1 MGGYLLRMF
10 AVAQALA
17 VARIA
22 ARSLRRGAKLM
33 PILLAL
39 AGVGH
44 ETGFGRWGGGG
55 PALGA
60 LPPDVAR
67 ETFAKRRESAEQTV
81 MLLREGRYEEA
92 TARFDPALKQ
102 VLPAAKLKE
111 LWQSLTAA
119 SGDFDGC
126 RVQRYER
133 IGAAWLLRAH
143 CRWRKLKLIL
153 RFAFDRQQGICGL
166 WIDSEERHA
175 PEGLP
180 KGGYRFGKVIEE
192 AARADLSLEVKILGH
207 DGKPVERGGVAF
219 WMAVDAAADEE
230 EECWHDPAT
239 GKIWRHAG
247 VTSSWYTHKLE
258 KLVPG
263 TYRAMAWAWPGHSSA
278 LGLGEPIT
286 LDGKQKHA
294 VAAVR
299 LMAGSTLVLRVVD
312 AATGKAA
319 PSPDVV
325 IVTCKSGHLPPR
337 WQAVPTTRG
346 PTMTIEHLPPATYAV
361 TARLPA
367 SRPDALEYT
376 LKGGP
381 VEVEIAA
388 GQAKKEVTLP
398 MHAAKL
404 TEEEIAKRWPWSV
417 VGRVT
422 DAQGRP
428 VPGAV
433 VRAHCGMGTL
443 HQTGTTESGKDG
455 RYTLRFSSGVFTFGV
470 MPGEPPV
477 NLQAATISVSKPGM
491 VEKNLHRQGNLTMA
505 NRPPPPEFP
514 RWGPARGLVLPG
526 QPFPLDFVLVPA
538 ISLEG
543 ELLDA
548 ESKPIAEK
556 PLWISGKHLPPS
568 SSVLQSG
575 QTDAQGHFRFE
586 AIAPGY
592 GWWFGLRRSG
602 TGHVVRSLPLIFS
615 KAQPYHVRLR
625 LRKDAE
631 SGLDLLEVVSVT
643 DAKGKEVA
651 GEVVN
656 DDPWMRPPLPP
667 HLQAQGMEILAK
679 VFAANRYWLDRP
691 PPEVRTYR
699 YDFRFGTEEAK
710 TYDVPQTGDVPA
722 SVRRGISFVS
732 VLHGLKAH
740 PERAVLR
747 QLEVKPDRIVLTYS
761 LREGAS
767 VSAGNGVLGPWRGYF
782 QRSVQS
788 GTLVIDPKTYTLQ
801 EHRSRYHQE
810 TFSDYV
816 EIRPGQFAPLRVQV
830 SDGGMEFD
838 FRFRVYEPGLW
849 LFASSRR
856 EGPGGKPEVVAQVE
870 KVAVNGQPGK
880 VIHQKP

>member
-1 MGGYLLRMF
+1 VGGNLLRRF

-22 ARSLRRGAKLM
+22 ARLVWRGVKLM

-44 ETGFGRWGGGG
+44 ETGSGRLGAGAL
-55 PALGA
+55 ALGA
-60 LPPDVAR
+60 TPPDVAR

-81 MLLREGRYEEA
+81 MLLRGGRYEEA

-102 VLPAAKLKE
+102 VLPAARLQK

-143 CRWRKLKLIL
+143 CRWRKSELIL
-153 RFAFDRQQGICGL
+153 RFAFDRQQRICGL
-166 WIDSEERHA
+166 WIDSEQRRA
-175 PEGLP
+175 PEGIP

-192 AARADLSLEVKILGH
+192 AASADLSLEVKILGL
-207 DGKPVERGGVAF
+207 DGKPVEKGGVAF
-219 WMAVDAAADEE
+219 WMAVDATADDE

-247 VTSSWYTHKLE
+247 GTSSWYTHKLE
-258 KLVPG
+258 RLVPG

-278 LGLGEPIT
+278 VGLSEPIT
-286 LDGKQKHA
+286 LDGKQKHT
-294 VAAVR
+294 VVTVR
-299 LMAGSTLVLRVVD
+299 LIAGSTLILRVVD

-337 WQAVPTTRG
+337 WQAVPTMRG
-346 PTMTIEHLPPATYAV
+346 PTMTIEHLPPAIYAV

-376 LKGGP
+376 LKGGAIA
-381 VEVEIAA
+381 VEITA
-388 GQAKKEVTLP
+388 GQERKEVTLP
-398 MHAAKL
+398 MLAAKL
-404 TEEEIAKRWPWSV
+404 TETEIAKRWPWIV
-417 VGRVT
+417 VGRVN
-422 DAQGRP
+422 DAQGHP
-428 VPGAV
+428 VQGAV
-433 VRAHCGMGTL
+433 VRAHCGTGTL
-443 HQTGTTESGKDG
+443 HQTGIAETGKDG
-455 RYTLRFSSGVFTFGV
+455 RYTLRFSPGIFMFGF
-470 MPGEPPV
+470 MPGESPV

-491 VEKNLHRQGNLTMA
+491 VEKNLHRQGNLAMA
-505 NRPPPPEFP
+505 NHPPPPETP

-538 ISLEG
+538 ITVDG
-543 ELLDA
+543 ELLDG
-548 ESKPIAEK
+548 EDKPIAAK
-556 PLWISGKHLPPS
+556 PLWINGRHLPPS

-592 GWWFGLRRSG
+592 GWWFGLRRDE
-602 TGHVVRSLPLIFS
+602 TGHVVRSLPLVFS

-625 LRKDAE
+625 LRKDTAT
-631 SGLDLLEVVSVT
+631 GLDLLEVMSVT
-643 DAKGKEVA
+643 DAKGKDVA
-651 GEVVN
+651 REIVG

-667 HLQAQGMEILAK
+667 HLQGEGREILEK
-679 VFAANRYWLDRP
+679 VFAANRDWLDRP
-691 PPEVRTYR
+691 PPEVRSYR
-699 YDFRFGTEEAK
+699 YDFRLGTEEPK
-710 TYDVPQTGDVPA
+710 TYDVPATGAVPA

-732 VLHGLKAH
+732 VLDGLKAH

-761 LREGAS
+761 LREAAS

-782 QRSVQS
+782 QRGVRG
-788 GTLVIDPKTYTLQ
+788 GTLVIDPKRYTVQ
-801 EHRSRYHQE
+801 EHRSRDHQE

-816 EIRPGQFAPLRVQV
+816 EMRPGQFAPLRVRV

-856 EGPGGKPEVVAQVE
+856 ERQEGKKDVVAQVE
-870 KVAVNGQPGK
+870 KVTVNGQPGR
-880 VIHQKP
+880 VIHQRP